1 MGNTTVVSVGWYT
14 MAYCKVCESK
24 FRQQIENDLWEGGSE
39 NTYKSVA
46 ERYKLTKTQVERH
59 KRDHMTDT
67 VNEARKII
75 EQKCKEQGIN
85 RVLTDIEVLDLIIKQ
100 APNILDKVSPQD
112 VTRAIKLKAEILGD
126 IKEESKVTVE
136 WLNEYQPE

>member
-1 MGNTTVVSVGWYT
+1 M
-14 MAYCKVCESK
+14 CESK
-24 FRQQIENDLWEGGSE
+24 FREKIESDLWDGGSD
-39 NTYKSVA
+39 NTYTLISK
-46 ERYKLTKTQVERH
+46 RYKLSKSQLERH

-75 EQKCKEQGIN
+75 DQKCKEQGIN
-85 RVLTDIEVLDLIIKQ
+85 RVLNDVEVLDLIIKQ

-136 WLNEYQPE
+136 WLENYVPE